1 MPVRRDHHVTLV
13 FPAMIIASAAALF
26 FAAQRF
32 GLRGVALAAGAPLA
46 LMILLWLALQFYWID
61 HTGDDDAE
69 VAFYLVVIWF
79 AFSSIVSALG
89 LAFRKRR

>member
-1 MPVRRDHHVTLV
+1 MSGALSLAAPLLLTAV
-13 FPAMIIASAAALF
+13 AAALF

-32 GLRGVALAAGAPLA
+32 GWRGVAFAAGAPLA
-46 LMILLWLALQFYWID
+46 LMVWLWLALYFYWIE

-69 VAFYLVVIWF
+69 AVLYLIGIWF
-79 AFSSIVSALG
+79 VFSSIVLALG